1 MQQKIKHIVS
11 ESTFFIFGFYFSRGL
26 RIALAIVIPLL
37 AGWFFKRPD
46 IGIVASSGALVA
58 GLGDNPGS
66 IRVKFY
72 TQSIAALFYFLV
84 VFVCQLLI
92 SHEIIFGIWI
102 TLCGF
107 FFSMF
112 FIYGSRAVSVS
123 TSSLLCVVY
132 ACSFEANHI
141 ITNTLGMM
149 MGIVWYGFISLVL
162 WRIQPYRVIEQK
174 ISENIKLLNEYTE
187 LIHEYFLLKIKNPAN
202 SQKQTE
208 ILNKLFEKQ
217 TKIHSTHEDI
227 RENLFKLRI
236 NAKSFSA
243 KGRKM
248 TLIFSA
254 LIDLYEQLLSL
265 NCQDDKLIQ
274 SLVKSG
280 LKRDFEYHLS
290 NMEKIL
296 YELSWSIN
304 FHKKVTVTIDTAPLD
319 RFKEKILSIEE
330 KEKNNEKSVI
340 DINALKH
347 VRFIFKS
354 FYKQTG
360 FIKSLINGEFRSE
373 RKQYEDL
380 DLEKFT
386 RQYNYSFS
394 TFKANLNLKSN
405 IFKHA
410 LRVSVA
416 ISVSYIICTL
426 LKIEYFAWVYL
437 TIILIL
443 KPFYGNTK
451 NSSIQRLQGTLIG
464 GVLTLGLLLVTHN
477 IYVISIVTFI
487 CIVGA
492 YSFIPISYRTGV
504 AFVTIFVILLIF
516 LEHSGSDGW
525 TNIYHRLGGT
535 TIAVVIS
542 FILSFSFLPTWEYKN
557 LPVLIEKLLKYNLNY
572 FTKITYN
579 LLNVDKLSDTDIK
592 LSRKDVLL
600 GTSNLSS
607 TFQRIVSEPKISKN
621 YKSDIY
627 NIQTFI
633 NLLSTRISSLRSYI
647 NENSKASDIDKQ
659 LISSIENTLNKC
671 LLNIKGS
678 SFDCD
683 TECQEKEEELNV
695 LADDQSLISYQL
707 REINLLSQ
715 QIYSYINKLNN
726 FQEWKDSK
734 RDFSI

>member
-26 RIALAIVIPLL
+26 RIAIAIVIPLF
-37 AGWFFKRPD
+37 AGWFFKKPD
-46 IGIVASSGALVA
+46 FGIVASSGALVA

-66 IRVKFY
+66 IHIKFY
-72 TQSIAALFYFLV
+72 TQSIAALFYFFV
-84 VFVCQLLI
+84 VLVCQLLI

-123 TSSLLCVVY
+123 TSALLCVVY
-132 ACSFEANHI
+132 ACNFEGNHL
-141 ITNTLGMM
+141 ITNTSGMM
-149 MGIVWYGFISLVL
+149 MGVLWYGLISLVL

-174 ISENIKLLNEYTE
+174 ISENIKHLYEYTE
-187 LIHEYFLLKIKNPAN
+187 LIHEYFLLKITNPTN
-202 SQKQTE
+202 IQKQTE
-208 ILNKLFEKQ
+208 ILNRLFERQ

-265 NCQDDKLIQ
+265 NYQDNNLID
-274 SLVKSG
+274 SFINSD
-280 LKRDFEYHLS
+280 LKDDFEFHLS
-290 NMEKIL
+290 NMENIL

-304 FHKKVTVTIDTAPLD
+304 FHKKVTVTIDTTQFD
-319 RFKEKILSIEE
+319 NFKQRIISLE
-330 KEKNNEKSVI
+330 EKNNEKSYI

-354 FYKQTG
+354 FYKQTS
-360 FIKSLINGEFRSE
+360 FIKSLINGEFKSE

-394 TFKANLNLKSN
+394 TFKANLNLRSN

-416 ISVSYIICTL
+416 ISVSYLICTL

-443 KPFYGNTK
+443 KPFYGYTK

-464 GVLTLGLLLVTHN
+464 GLLTLGLLLVTHN
-477 IYVISIVTFI
+477 IYIISAITFI

-492 YSFIPISYRTGV
+492 YSFIPINYRTGV
-504 AFVTIFVILLIF
+504 VFVTIFVILLIF
-516 LEHSGSDGW
+516 LEHSGSDSW
-525 TNIYHRLGGT
+525 INIYHRLGGT
-535 TIAVVIS
+535 TIAVAIS

-557 LPVLIEKLLKYNLNY
+557 LPMLVEELLNNNLDY
-572 FTKITYN
+572 FSKITYN
-579 LLNVDKLSDTDIK
+579 LLNDDKLSDTVIK

-607 TFQRIVSEPKISKN
+607 TFQRIISEPKISKN

-647 NENSKASDIDKQ
+647 NQNSKASEIDRL
-659 LISSIENTLNKC
+659 LISSIENNLNNC
-671 LLNIKGS
+671 LLNIQRS
-678 SFDCD
+678 SFDCNI
-683 TECQEKEEELNV
+683 ECKEKEEELNI
-695 LADDQSLISYQL
+695 LANNQSLITYQL

-715 QIYSYINKLNN
+715 QIYSYINKLKN
-726 FQEWKDSK
+726 FREWKDSK

>member
-26 RIALAIVIPLL
+26 RIAIAIVIPLF
-37 AGWFFKRPD
+37 AGWFFKKPD
-46 IGIVASSGALVA
+46 FGIVASSGALVA

-66 IRVKFY
+66 IRIKFY
-72 TQSIAALFYFLV
+72 TQSIAALFYFFV
-84 VFVCQLLI
+84 VLVCQLLI

-123 TSSLLCVVY
+123 TSALLCVVY
-132 ACSFEANHI
+132 ACNFEGNHL
-141 ITNTLGMM
+141 ITNTSGMM
-149 MGIVWYGFISLVL
+149 MGVLWYGLISLVL

-174 ISENIKLLNEYTE
+174 ISENIKHLYEYTE
-187 LIHEYFLLKIKNPAN
+187 LIHEYFLLKITNPTN
-202 SQKQTE
+202 IQKQTE
-208 ILNKLFEKQ
+208 ILNRLFERQ

-265 NCQDDKLIQ
+265 NYQDNNLID
-274 SLVKSG
+274 SFINSD
-280 LKRDFEYHLS
+280 LKDDFEFHLS
-290 NMEKIL
+290 NMENIL

-304 FHKKVTVTIDTAPLD
+304 FHKKVTVTIDTTQFD
-319 RFKEKILSIEE
+319 NFKQRIISLE
-330 KEKNNEKSVI
+330 EKNNEKSYI

-354 FYKQTG
+354 FYKQTS
-360 FIKSLINGEFRSE
+360 FIKSLINGEFKSE

-394 TFKANLNLKSN
+394 TFKANLNLRSN

-416 ISVSYIICTL
+416 ISVSYLICTL

-443 KPFYGNTK
+443 KPFYGYTK

-464 GVLTLGLLLVTHN
+464 GLLTLGLLLVTHN
-477 IYVISIVTFI
+477 IYIISAITFI

-492 YSFIPISYRTGV
+492 YSFIPINYRTGV
-504 AFVTIFVILLIF
+504 VFVTIFVILLIF
-516 LEHSGSDGW
+516 LEHSGSDSW
-525 TNIYHRLGGT
+525 INIYHRLGGT

-557 LPVLIEKLLKYNLNY
+557 LPMLVEELLNNNLDY
-572 FTKITYN
+572 FSKITYN
-579 LLNVDKLSDTDIK
+579 LLNDDKLSDTVIK

-607 TFQRIVSEPKISKN
+607 TFQRIISEPKISKN

-647 NENSKASDIDKQ
+647 NQNSKASEIDRL
-659 LISSIENTLNKC
+659 LISSIENNLNNC
-671 LLNIKGS
+671 LLNIQRS
-678 SFDCD
+678 SFDCNI
-683 TECQEKEEELNV
+683 ECKEKEEELNI
-695 LADDQSLISYQL
+695 LANNQSLITYQL

-715 QIYSYINKLNN
+715 QIYSYINKLKN
-726 FQEWKDSK
+726 FREWKDSK

>member
-1 MQQKIKHIVS
+1 MRQKIKHIIS

-26 RIALAIVIPLL
+26 RIAVTIVIPLFV
-37 AGWFFKRPD
+37 GWLLKRPD
-46 IGIVASSGALVA
+46 MGIAASSGALVA

-66 IRVKFY
+66 IHIKFY
-72 TQSIAALFYFLV
+72 TQAIAALFYFLV
-84 VFVCQLLI
+84 VFICQLLI
-92 SHEIIFGIWI
+92 SHEIFFGIWI

-132 ACSFEANHI
+132 ACNFEGNHI

-149 MGIVWYGFISLVL
+149 MGVLWYGFVSLVL

-174 ISENIKLLNEYTE
+174 ISENIKHLYEYTE
-187 LIHEYFLLKIKNPAN
+187 LMHEYFLLKIKNPVN
-202 SQKQTE
+202 IQKQTE
-208 ILNKLFEKQ
+208 ILNRLFERQ

-265 NCQDDKLIQ
+265 NYQDNNLIV
-274 SLVKSG
+274 SLVKSD
-280 LKRDFEYHLS
+280 LKKDFEFHLA
-290 NMEKIL
+290 NMENIL

-304 FHKKVTVTIDTAPLD
+304 FHKKVTVTIDTTQLD
-319 RFKEKILSIEE
+319 YFKKRILFLE
-330 KEKNNEKSVI
+330 EKNNEKSDI
-340 DINALKH
+340 DIHALKH

-360 FIKSLINGEFRSE
+360 LIKSLINGEFRSE

-394 TFKANLNLKSN
+394 TFRANLNLRSN

-416 ISVSYIICTL
+416 ISVSYLICTL

-443 KPFYGNTK
+443 KPFYGYTK

-464 GVLTLGLLLVTHN
+464 GLLTLGLLLVTHN
-477 IYVISIVTFI
+477 IYVISAITFM

-492 YSFIPISYRTGV
+492 YSFIPINYRTGV

-516 LEHSGSDGW
+516 LEHSASDSW
-525 TNIYHRLGGT
+525 INIYHRLGGT

-542 FILSFSFLPTWEYKN
+542 FVLSFSFLPTWEYKN
-557 LPVLIEKLLKYNLNY
+557 LPVLIEELLKYNLDY
-572 FTKITYN
+572 FSKITYN
-579 LLNVDKLSDTDIK
+579 LLNDDKLSDTVIK

-607 TFQRIVSEPKISKN
+607 TFQRIISEPKISKN

-633 NLLSTRISSLRSYI
+633 NLLSTRISSLRSYV
-647 NENSKASDIDKQ
+647 NQNSKALKIDQ
-659 LISSIENTLNKC
+659 LLISSIENNLNHC
-671 LLNIKGS
+671 LLNIKRS
-678 SFDCD
+678 SFDCNI
-683 TECQEKEEELNV
+683 EYKEKEEDELNI
-695 LADDQSLISYQL
+695 LTDNQSLITYQL
-707 REINLLSQ
+707 REINILSQ
-715 QIYSYINKLNN
+715 QIYSYINKVNN